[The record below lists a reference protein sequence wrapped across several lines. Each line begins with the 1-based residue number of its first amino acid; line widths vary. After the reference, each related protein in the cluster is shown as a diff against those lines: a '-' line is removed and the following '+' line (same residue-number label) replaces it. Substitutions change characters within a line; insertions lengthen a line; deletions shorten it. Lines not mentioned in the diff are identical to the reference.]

1 MLGFILQVRTGS
13 TRLPNKVLLPFAKG
27 DHILGQVVAKLRNFF
42 PDVPMIIA
50 TTTNEA
56 DAPIV
61 DYCEENGLTC
71 FRGSENDVLARTLD
85 AANAHGIEDIIR
97 VCSDNPFLHPKFIGA
112 LINDTS
118 HADYVSYQVDDLPTI
133 RTHYGLFV
141 ERVKRSALE
150 KAIEMNPDAFY
161 REHVT
166 NFIYGNP
173 NDFSIQW
180 VDIEDHLNKLED
192 LRLTIDDPD
201 DFALV
206 SGLYEDI
213 VSEDTSFDLEELRS
227 HLLAHPEKLEKM
239 ARIKEKYSK

>member
-1 MLGFILQVRTGS
+1 
-13 TRLPNKVLLPFAKG
+13 
-27 DHILGQVVAKLRNFF
+27 
-42 PDVPMIIA
+42 
-50 TTTNEA
+50 
-56 DAPIV
+56 
-61 DYCEENGLTC
+61 
-71 FRGSENDVLARTLD
+71 
-85 AANAHGIEDIIR
+85 
-97 VCSDNPFLHPKFIGA
+97 
-112 LINDTS
+112 
-118 HADYVSYQVDDLPTI
+118 
-133 RTHYGLFV
+133 
-141 ERVKRSALE
+141 
-150 KAIEMNPDAFY
+150 MNPDAFY